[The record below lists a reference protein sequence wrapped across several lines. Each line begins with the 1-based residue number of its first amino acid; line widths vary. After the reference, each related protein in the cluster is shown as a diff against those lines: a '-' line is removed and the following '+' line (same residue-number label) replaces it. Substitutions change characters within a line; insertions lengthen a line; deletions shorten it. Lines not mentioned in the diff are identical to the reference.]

1 MLRLPI
7 GLAARA
13 FRWQPRLFAVAIL
26 VAGIFAAGRRAGMD
40 SARAAAEAE
49 LDRRLAA
56 LADLHAAGALTDEEY
71 AAARKRLLAA

>member
-1 MLRLPI
+1 MIRRPI

-13 FRWQPRLFAVAIL
+13 VRWQPRLLGAAIL
-26 VAGIFAAGRRAGMD
+26 LAGIFAAGQRAGKE

-56 LADLHAAGALTDEEY
+56 LADLRSAGALTDEDY
-71 AAARKRLLAA
+71 ATARKRLLAD